1 MHTYEEVI
9 RALHAGAAQSGLR
22 IIDEQ
27 SWIDMV
33 SLERNYR
40 AVIVLVGDPPPYRIR
55 AELSFPWPAKYTVES
70 THGPTC
76 CMYHGPEERCPH
88 QLLAPEAVAAI
99 DIRYLLDVR
108 DAAAATDIGE
118 RVRAILE
125 KTLLYESAPEIH
137 FSIAE
142 GQEGPVA
149 VNELS
154 ANTIWDV
161 DVVETVDLAP
171 AIDEI
176 NRVLTALLAAG
187 ILPKEDATPD

>member
-9 RALHAGAAQSGLR
+9 RALHFAVAQSGLR
-22 IIDEQ
+22 VIDEQ
-27 SWIDMV
+27 SWIDTV

-40 AVIVLVGDPPPYRIR
+40 AVIVLIGDPPPHRIR
-55 AELSFPWPAKYTVES
+55 AELSFPWPAEYTVES

-88 QLLAPEAVAAI
+88 QILSPEAVAAI
-99 DIRYLLDVR
+99 DIRYLLDVH
-108 DAAAATDIGE
+108 DAAAAPEIGE
-118 RVRAILE
+118 RVRALLE
-125 KTLLYESAPEIH
+125 KALQYESAPEIH

-142 GQEGPVA
+142 GQEGPIA

-154 ANTIWDV
+154 ANTIWDI
-161 DVVETVDLAP
+161 DVVDAIDMAP

-176 NRVLTALLAAG
+176 NRVLAALLG
-187 ILPKEDATPD
+187 SGLLPKEEQPPL